1 MEEEFPIKLRKVEFV
16 TSATKPKQYPLP
28 YLREVA
34 FSGRSNVGKSSL
46 INAMVQRKNLVK
58 VSRTPGRTQ
67 LINFFNVNDE
77 LSIVDLPGYG
87 YAKVPHDLKRTWG
100 GMLDTYLQKRETLC
114 AVIVLMDLRRGIEPD
129 DFQLIQAL
137 PHFSVQPILVFTKA
151 DKYKRN
157 AREQRRKELAKE
169 FGFEPESLILTSS
182 SKNIGLSELWQRII
196 DMTSIQ
202 TT

>member
-1 MEEEFPIKLRKVEFV
+1 MEEFPIKLRKVEFV

-58 VSRTPGRTQ
+58 VSGTPGRTQ

-77 LSIVDLPGYG
+77 LSVVDLPGYG

-100 GMLDTYLQKRETLC
+100 SMLDTYLQKRETLC
-114 AVIVLMDLRRGIEPD
+114 AVVVLMDLRRGIEED
-129 DFQLIQAL
+129 DLQLIQAL
-137 PHFSVQPILVFTKA
+137 PYFSVQPILVFTKS

-157 AREQRRKELAKE
+157 AREQRRRELAKE
-169 FGFEPESLILTSS
+169 FGFVPEDLVLTSS
-182 SKNIGLSELWQRII
+182 SKNFGLAELWQRII
-196 DMTSIQ
+196 DMTSIK